1 MRKILVVLLACIL
14 LCGCSV
20 DNILDKLPE
29 KTYEHGDVSIT
40 LPNSF
45 MDYSSQDMA
54 EGKDFLFANS
64 EMGIAGVREDKKEL
78 YEAFGEMDAEGYANL
93 IAELYELDASAAEK
107 DGHWS
112 FTYEQEIDGEMWTY
126 LCVFH
131 ETSTDYWNVQV
142 YCKTSVFEDNE
153 DTMWKYGTSVKF
165 AEN

>member
-20 DNILDKLPE
+20 DDILDKLPE

-112 FTYEQEIDGEMWTY
+112 FTYEQEIDGKCGHIY
-126 LCVFH
+126 VY
-131 ETSTDYWNVQV
+131 ST
-142 YCKTSVFEDNE
+142 KPPPIT
-153 DTMWKYGTSVKF
+153 GTSRCTARPLHLKTTRILCGNT
-165 AEN
+165 APA